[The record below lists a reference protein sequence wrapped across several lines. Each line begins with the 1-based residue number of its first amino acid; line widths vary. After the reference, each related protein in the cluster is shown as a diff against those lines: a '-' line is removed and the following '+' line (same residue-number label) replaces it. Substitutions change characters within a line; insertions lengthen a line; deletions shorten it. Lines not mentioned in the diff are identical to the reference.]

1 MENGKSW
8 QKVGGKLTEVGGK
21 LIKVGGWFGLH
32 FLQID
37 GSNRSIERETM
48 LALKIV
54 FDVPQFFWKSEN
66 SLAEKNIAGYN
77 SLCCCFS

>member
-37 GSNRSIERETM
+37 GSVEIIQIG
-48 LALKIV
+48 LA
-54 FDVPQFFWKSEN
+54 
-66 SLAEKNIAGYN
+66 
-77 SLCCCFS
+77 